1 MPTIAELKQLCR
13 DKGIKGYSGMNKEA
27 LIKHCGYRS
36 PIRSPSI
43 TNRTSKVPQISNK
56 NKPTPKECEKWFQN
70 KSVNPRNGYRV
81 SKNGAIE
88 KVLRENCKDKQNIN
102 PKRSSVPRAPSI
114 NTTTNRTSKVQ
125 ISNKNKPTP
134 KECDKW
140 LQNKSVNPRN
150 GRLVSKNGAIEKV
163 LRGNCKEKQ
172 HIRVPPKP
180 KRSIVPRAPPK
191 PKISIIP
198 RAPPKP
204 MKPKM
209 R

>member
-70 KSVNPRNGYRV
+70 KSVNPRNG
-81 SKNGAIE
+81 
-88 KVLRENCKDKQNIN
+88 
-102 PKRSSVPRAPSI
+102 
-114 NTTTNRTSKVQ
+114 
-125 ISNKNKPTP
+125 
-134 KECDKW
+134 
-140 LQNKSVNPRN
+140 
-150 GRLVSKNGAIEKV
+150 RLVSKNGAIEKV